1 MQSPWTSAMTLP
13 SLENLRCFLA
23 AARLLSFRAAAR
35 TVALTPAAFGQRV
48 RQLEEQIGKPLF
60 ARTTR
65 TVTLTEAG
73 LTLVPY
79 AERCVADAG
88 ECLRAA
94 RGEIGLPPMELTLG
108 TRQELGL
115 SWVVPQLDS
124 LAATFPTLGLHLY
137 FGSGPDL
144 VLRVRT
150 MEIDCAVTSSRFTD
164 PKLDSIRLHRED
176 YAFVGASALLARV
189 PLRRAEDAARH
200 TLLDASADLPLF
212 HYWRDAPDGGDRL
225 RLHRLPRQH
234 RGDSPSRARAGGR
247 GGAAA
252 LSRAA
257 RSRARASAQD
267 PAVGDAGARLLPADP
282 SRRRRAPQRL
292 RGARGRDAAR
302 SARVKA
308 RGSLPSGHD
317 ETRGVL
323 ASLSRCHRRLQ
334 QQ

>member
-225 RLHRLPRQH
+225 RFARIGYLGSIEAIRHRVLE
-234 RGDSPSRARAGGR
+234 RAGVAVLPLYLVRRDLERGR
-247 GGAAA
+247 LRKILPSVTPVHDFFRLIHRADDARRSVYAA
-252 LSRAA
+252 L
-257 RSRARASAQD
+257 
-267 PAVGDAGARLLPADP
+267 AVEM
-282 SRRRRAPQRL
+282 L
-292 RGARGRDAAR
+292 R
-302 SARVKA
+302 V
-308 RGSLPSGHD
+308 P
-317 ETRGVL
+317 L
-323 ASLSRCHRRLQ
+323 A
-334 QQ
+334 